1 MSHRCNEPSPA
12 RRPALRPALLLTLA
26 AAALACIGTGARADY
41 PTRPIRMVVGFA
53 PGGATDLYARVV
65 AQRLGERLGQQV
77 VVDNRPGAG
86 GSIGTSLVA
95 KAAPDGHTLL
105 FASPSHAINVSL
117 YRSLPYDPLRDFV
130 PIAKI
135 TNGSTYVLVAHPSL
149 PVQNLKD
156 FIAYAKA
163 KPGTINFASAG
174 SGSTSHLA
182 GELFKSRAGIDI
194 VHVPYKGTGDAIR
207 DLLTGQVQATV
218 DALPALLPHIK
229 RGALKAL
236 GVNIRT
242 TLLPEVPLIADA
254 GVPQFEFY
262 TWIGVLAPAA
272 TPAAIVR
279 RLNGEINSVLRMP
292 EVEARFAEMS
302 SRPVTSTPEDFRRQ
316 IEKDIPKFA
325 AIIKAAG
332 IQPQ

>member
-1 MSHRCNEPSPA
+1 MSEGLQERPCARIASP
-12 RRPALRPALLLTLA
+12 RRAVLLSIA
-26 AAALACIGTGARADY
+26 AVLLVASSANARAEY
-41 PTRPIRMVVGFA
+41 PLRPIRMVVGFA

-65 AQRLGERLGQQV
+65 AQRLSERLGQQV

-95 KAAPDGHTLL
+95 KAAADGYTLL

-117 YRSLPYDPLRDFV
+117 FRSLPYDPLRDFA

-163 KPGTINFASAG
+163 KPGAINFASAG

-182 GELFKSRAGIDI
+182 GEFFKARAGIDI

-218 DALPALLPHIK
+218 DALPALLAHIK
-229 RGALKAL
+229 RGALKPL

-242 TLLPEVPLIADA
+242 PLLPEVPTIADA

-272 TPAAIVR
+272 TPGTIVR
-279 RLNGEINSVLRMP
+279 RLNQEINTVLRMP
-292 EVEARFAEMS
+292 EVDARFAEMS
-302 SRPVTSTPEDFRRQ
+302 SKPVTSTPEDFRRQ

-325 AIIKAAG
+325 AIIKSAG